1 MSLAALVAWAM
12 LALLIGWL
20 GIVLAA
26 TFRQMD
32 GELKEEARRRDR

>member
-1 MSLAALVAWAM
+1 MSLATIVAWAM

-32 GELKEEARRRDR
+32 GELKNARRRKR

>member
-1 MSLAALVAWAM
+1 MAVAAIVAWVM

-20 GIVLAA
+20 ATVLAA

-32 GELKEEARRRDR
+32 SELDEDARRRRR

>member
-1 MSLAALVAWAM
+1 MSVAAIVAWVM

-20 GIVLAA
+20 ATVLAA

-32 GELKEEARRRDR
+32 EDARRRRR

>member
-1 MSLAALVAWAM
+1 VSLAAIVAWLM
-12 LALLIGWL
+12 LAVLIGWL

-32 GELKEEARRRDR
+32 GEIKEDARRREP

>member
-1 MSLAALVAWAM
+1 MSLATIVAWVM

-26 TFRQMD
+26 TFWQMD
-32 GELKEEARRRDR
+32 GELKEDARRRKR

>member
-1 MSLAALVAWAM
+1 MSLAAIVAWAM
-12 LALLIGWL
+12 LALLIAWL

-32 GELKEEARRRDR
+32 GEHKEDARRREP

>member
-1 MSLAALVAWAM
+1 MSLAVLVAWIM

-32 GELKEEARRRDR
+32 GEIKEDARRKR

>member
-1 MSLAALVAWAM
+1 MSLPAIAAWAM

-20 GIVLAA
+20 GLVLAA

-32 GELKEEARRRDR
+32 GELKEDARRREG

>member
-1 MSLAALVAWAM
+1 MSLAAIVAWAM

-26 TFRQMD
+26 TFRQLG
-32 GELKEEARRRDR
+32 GELKEDARRRR